1 MPPVNILFTL
11 LAVIFAYDL
20 LTSSQGHSGERKRVA
35 KRLVLFLVPPA
46 SPSGNNKNQPAGTI
60 VNAITKFIETIG
72 ATRIAAMG
80 AVAAGLIGFFIY
92 LTMQLSAPTMAVLYS
107 DLEFEDRLGI
117 IEKLEGLN
125 VPYEVRQDGAV
136 VLAPKERI
144 LRLRMD
150 MAAEG
155 LPAGGSV
162 GYEIFD
168 KTGSLGTTSFVQNI
182 NHIRALEGE
191 LSRTIRSLKRISR
204 ARVHLVIPKKK
215 IFSREKLTPT
225 ASIIVKTRGRIDS
238 SKIAAIQHLVASAIE
253 GLKPSHVSIVDDT
266 GRLLASGSDNDPA
279 MVSAKSDERTA
290 AIETRMRQKV
300 EEIVSAVVG
309 QNRARIKVAAEL
321 DFNQVTQTSDIFDPD
336 QRVLRSSQTRE
347 ESSNS
352 ARASGNGAVSVGA
365 ELPGADA
372 GNGSGN
378 KDKEASKK
386 TEEINNWE
394 ISRTTKTE
402 VFQGGRIKRLS
413 VAVLVDGIYTA
424 GPDGKPVYKER
435 TQEQLDKINALVK
448 SAMGFDAKR
457 GDQLQ
462 VVNMRFA
469 DTGAPADLPDEAA
482 GFFDLAKADYFHIAE
497 LTILFLISTLV
508 LLFVVR
514 PLVRRIVTPEEAQV
528 DEQILISTD
537 EDGNRILVNADGQ
550 PLLEDEERLALE
562 NKESETSGTIKN
574 ARIAGEIQASAVAEI
589 GAIIESSPTDAVAVI
604 RQWIDEDDETK
615 EEAA

>member
-1 MPPVNILFTL
+1 
-11 LAVIFAYDL
+11 
-20 LTSSQGHSGERKRVA
+20 
-35 KRLVLFLVPPA
+35 
-46 SPSGNNKNQPAGTI
+46 

-92 LTMQLSAPTMAVLYS
+92 LSMQLSAPQMAVLYS
-107 DLEFEDRLGI
+107 DLEFEDRLGVI
-117 IEKLEGLN
+117 KKLEGLN
-125 VPYEVRQDGAV
+125 IPYEVRQDGAV

-150 MAAEG
+150 LAAED

-191 LSRTIRSLKRISR
+191 LSRTIRSLKRITR

-215 IFSREKLTPT
+215 IFSRKKRMPT
-225 ASIIVKTRGRIDS
+225 ASIVVKTRGRIES
-238 SKIAAIQHLVASAIE
+238 AEIAAIQHLVASSIE

-266 GRLLASGSDNDPA
+266 GRLLASGSDNDTA
-279 MVSAKSDERTA
+279 MINAKSDERTA
-290 AIETRMRQKV
+290 AVENRMRQKI
-300 EEIVSAVVG
+300 EEIVSAIVG
-309 QNRARIKVAAEL
+309 QNRARIKVSAEL
-321 DFNQVTQTSDIFDPD
+321 DFNQITQTSDIFDPD
-336 QRVLRSSQTRE
+336 QKVLRSSQTRE

-365 ELPGADA
+365 ELPGTDA
-372 GNGSGN
+372 ANGAGG

-413 VAVLVDGIYTA
+413 VAVLVDGVYNA
-424 GPDGKPVYKER
+424 GPDGKPVYTQR
-435 TQEQLDKINALVK
+435 TQQQLDKISTLVK
-448 SAMGFDAKR
+448 SAMGFDKIR
-457 GDQLQ
+457 GDQLH
-462 VVNMRFA
+462 VVNLRFA
-469 DTGAPADLPDEAA
+469 DTGAPADLPEEPT

-497 LTILFLISTLV
+497 LAILFLISTLV

-514 PLVRRIVTPEEAQV
+514 PLVRRIVTPEEAPA

-537 EDGNRILVNADGQ
+537 ENGKRILVNADGQ
-550 PLLEDEERLALE
+550 PLLENEDQLALE
-562 NKESETSGTIKN
+562 DQNSETSGVIKN
-574 ARIAGEIQASAVAEI
+574 ARIAGEIQASAVQEMGEI
-589 GAIIESSPTDAVAVI
+589 VKSSPAMPLPSFVNG
-604 RQWIDEDDETK
+604 
-615 EEAA
+615 

>member
-1 MPPVNILFTL
+1 
-11 LAVIFAYDL
+11 
-20 LTSSQGHSGERKRVA
+20 
-35 KRLVLFLVPPA
+35 
-46 SPSGNNKNQPAGTI
+46 

-72 ATRIAAMG
+72 AARIAAMG

-92 LTMQLSAPTMAVLYS
+92 LMMQLSAPTMAVLYS

-117 IEKLEGLN
+117 IKKLEGLN
-125 VPYEVRQDGAV
+125 IPYEVRQDGAV

-191 LSRTIRSLKRISR
+191 LSRTIRSLKRITS

-266 GRLLASGSDNDPA
+266 GRLLASGSDNDTT
-279 MVSAKSDERTA
+279 MISAKSDERTM
-290 AIETRMRQKV
+290 AIEKRMRQKI

-365 ELPGADA
+365 ELPGADS
-372 GNGSGN
+372 GNGAGN

-424 GPDGKPVYKER
+424 GTDGKPVYTQR

-448 SAMGFDAKR
+448 SAMGFDTNR

-462 VVNMRFA
+462 VINMRFA

-482 GFFDLAKADYFHIAE
+482 GLFDLAKADYFHIAE

-528 DEQILISTD
+528 EEQILISTD

-615 EEAA
+615 EKAA